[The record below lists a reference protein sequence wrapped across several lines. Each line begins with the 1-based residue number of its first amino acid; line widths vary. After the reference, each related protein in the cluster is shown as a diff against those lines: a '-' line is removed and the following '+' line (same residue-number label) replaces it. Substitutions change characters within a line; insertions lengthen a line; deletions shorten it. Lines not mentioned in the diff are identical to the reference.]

1 MRSYY
6 SHPVDVLRKFDPT
19 LTESDLSSD
28 SLFGADDLEKVWARI
43 DEVESDFEDETGNPQ
58 RAVRQGVPGHPAT
71 WEKQDASLRRVQ
83 NGVKVWLDNAYVIP
97 FDSNAGD
104 KLEIRT
110 GKDQWRD
117 ITDQQGTRWEMN
129 PEDGW
134 VRIFSRIA
142 RSLWSQSMRDQIL
155 RTTYRY
161 NALGGNPERPGET
174 TLDADVT
181 DTDTDWTVADPQR
194 LPPRGIVYVGAAE
207 YVEIEDIDYD
217 TGDVTVSRGKRATT
231 AEAHTSG
238 TTVHYCP
245 MRIRGTIAGQVAAEL
260 VMYDDIVDELAT
272 PSDDISRNDRITN
285 WQDDYEGLL
294 HSFAQV
300 GSP

>member
-19 LTESDLSSD
+19 LTESALDNND
-28 SLFGADDLEKVWARI
+28 LFGAADKEKVWARI
-43 DEVESDFEDETGNPQ
+43 DEVESDFENETGNPQ
-58 RAVRQGVPGHPAT
+58 RAVRQGVPGHPNT
-71 WEKQDASLRRVQ
+71 WEYQDASLRRVQ
-83 NGVKVWLDNAYVIP
+83 NGVKVWLDHSQVIP
-97 FDSNAGD
+97 FDPNTD
-104 KLEIRT
+104 DVLEIRT

-117 ITDQQGTRWEMN
+117 ITSERGVRWEMN

-142 RSLWSQSMRDQIL
+142 RSLWSQSMKDQIL

-161 NALGGNPERPGET
+161 NALGGDPERSGET
-174 TLDADVT
+174 TLTSSVD
-181 DTDTDWTVADPQR
+181 DTETAWTVQDPQR
-194 LPPRGIVYVGAAE
+194 LPPRGIVYVGAEE

-217 TGDVTVSRGKRATT
+217 TGDVTVGREKRGTT
-231 AEAHTSG
+231 ATSHASG

-245 MRIRGTIAGQVAAEL
+245 NRIRGTIAGQVAAEM

-294 HSFAQV
+294 ASFAQV
-300 GSP
+300 RTP